1 MKIALLGYGKM
12 GKEIESI
19 AIERGHEILLKVN
32 SSNAE
37 LITKK
42 DLEQADV
49 AIEFSK
55 PQLAFNSISHC
66 FSAQIPVVCGTT
78 GWYEKLND
86 VKHLCAQQNQSFL
99 YASNFSI
106 GVNLFFELNR
116 KLASLMKKYPEY
128 KVSMKEIHHLQKLDA
143 PSGTAITIAE
153 DLMKCLPLKQK
164 WVNHKSTL
172 SEEIGIESIRTDGIP
187 GTHSVSYTSSIDD
200 IEIIH
205 TAHNRKGFAL
215 GAVIAAE
222 WLIEKKGVFEM
233 KDVLASI

>member
-19 AIERGHEILLKVN
+19 AIERGHEIVLKVN
-32 SSNAE
+32 SHNAD
-37 LITKK
+37 LITKNE
-42 DLEQADV
+42 LEQTDI
-49 AIEFSK
+49 AIEFSQ
-55 PQLAFNSISHC
+55 PHLAFDSILDC
-66 FSAQIPVVCGTT
+66 FAARIPIVCGTT

-86 VKHLCAQQNQSFL
+86 VKQLCIQQNQSFL

-106 GVNLFFELNR
+106 GVNLFFELNK

-128 KVSMKEIHHLQKLDA
+128 EVSMKEIHHLQKLDS

-153 DLMKCLPLKQK
+153 ELINNLPLKHN
-164 WVNHKSTL
+164 WVNHKTQVS
-172 SEEIGIESIRTDGIP
+172 SEIGIESVRAEGIP
-187 GTHSVSYTSSIDD
+187 GTHCVSYTSSTDA
-200 IEIIH
+200 IEIKH

-222 WLIEKKGVFEM
+222 WLIGKKGVFEM
-233 KDVLASI
+233 KDLLVSF